1 MTWGNLVTFFVPQFS
16 QLRSEENNS
25 THLTIVRM
33 KQDNICKVLEQA
45 GYIIGANKVGAI
57 IYQQQQT
64 LSMSVLSVS
73 LHSLTFNIG
82 LSQNK
87 KKKLKRVI
95 IWWMEYKL
103 FPPECKGFV
112 FCLTKTT
119 LD

>member
-1 MTWGNLVTFFVPQFS
+1 
-16 QLRSEENNS
+16 
-25 THLTIVRM
+25 M

-57 IYQQQQT
+57 IYQQQQQT

-73 LHSLTFNIG
+73 LYSLTFNIG
-82 LSQNK
+82 LSQDG
-87 KKKLKRVI
+87 KKLKRVI
-95 IWWMEYKL
+95 IWWTECKL
-103 FPPECKGFV
+103 FPPKCKGFV